1 MPIEI
6 LSETPASSTYLQNAL
21 SGVDFSQVL
30 TEIVSVAPTIL
41 PIVVTCM
48 AFRKGLSWVLRLFRR
63 A

>member
-1 MPIEI
+1 MPAV
-6 LSETPASSTYLQNAL
+6 LLSGSETTTSYLQNAL
-21 SGVDFSQVL
+21 TGVDFSQVL